1 MLRNLEFSIKNTCLY
16 EEENILN
23 MLRSK
28 PDRIDIDN
36 IKYQIEQGELKV
48 PQFQRDFVW
57 NIEESA
63 KLMDSIVKG
72 YPIGAFTFWKTK
84 NRLRSVKN
92 IGGLTLPDSPANDF
106 VNYVLDGQQRITS
119 IYACLKGVTIGNSD
133 YSKMYIN
140 LCALEEDSIVILDL
154 DDLKIDEYISLTDLL
169 EGNMSMI
176 FSRFGAK
183 PATIDKIAE
192 YKERI
197 NKYSFSIIE
206 LQDAPLDI
214 ATEIFTRINTTGKSL
229 SVFEIMCAKT
239 YDEDLNFD
247 LFEKRNIQ
255 LEKWE
260 NVNYN
265 TVPHQTVLQVMS
277 LCIQKS
283 CRRRDILNLDKKTF
297 ISKWEDVDK
306 AFDAAIDYMK
316 SYYGIPV
323 SKLLPYD
330 ALLVPIVYYFYFN
343 KTKPIGK
350 NALRLQD
357 YFWRCVLNKRFTE
370 GLEGKL
376 ATDCTNVIGA
386 ILRDED
392 PDEKYLEPIDI
403 SCESIRKNGIFS
415 LSSAYVKGLV
425 CILVAQHPQSFVD
438 GASVVIDNAWLIQSN
453 SKNYHHFFPKAYMKK
468 NQALI
473 DEELV
478 NHIANITIVDGYLNK
493 NLIKDKAPSEYMEK
507 FRKENKDLEKTMQ
520 SHLIEINTFGIW
532 TDDYSLFFENR
543 VKKIQEQLKKRL
555 IIKPYDKE

>member
-1 MLRNLEFSIKNTCLY
+1 
-16 EEENILN
+16 

-28 PDRIDIDN
+28 PDRIDIDS

-48 PQFQRDFVW
+48 PQFQREFVW
-57 NIEESA
+57 SIEASS

-84 NRLRSVKN
+84 DRLRSVRN
-92 IGGLTLPDSPANDF
+92 IGGLALPDSPTNDF

-119 IYACLKGVTIGNSD
+119 IYACLKGVIIGNAD

-140 LCALEEDSIVILDL
+140 LIASEEDSIVILDL
-154 DDLKIDEYISLTDLL
+154 GDLNVDEYISLKDLL
-169 EGNMSMI
+169 EGNMSVI

-183 PATIDKIAE
+183 PAIIDKITE

-197 NKYSFSIIE
+197 NKYSFSVIE

-239 YDEDLNFD
+239 YDEDLRFD
-247 LFEKRNIQ
+247 LFEKRNVQ

-297 ISKWEDVDK
+297 INIWEDVDK

-343 KTKPIGK
+343 KKKPTGK

-357 YFWRCVLNKRFTE
+357 YFWRCILTKRFTE
-370 GLEGKL
+370 GVEGKL
-376 ATDCTNVIGA
+376 ATDCINVIGA

-392 PDEKYLEPIDI
+392 PDEKNLEPVDI
-403 SCESIRKNGIFS
+403 SYENIKKNGVFS

-425 CILVAQHPQSFVD
+425 CILAAQHPQSFVD
-438 GASVVIDNAWLIQSN
+438 GASVVIDNAWLSQSN
-453 SKNYHHFFPKAYMKK
+453 SKNYHHFFPKAYMKR

-493 NLIKDKAPSEYMEK
+493 NLIKDKAPSEYMAK
-507 FRKENKDLEKTMQ
+507 FKHDNKNLAKTMQ

-532 TDDYSLFFENR
+532 TDDYSLFFKNR
-543 VKKIQEQLKKRL
+543 VKKIQEELRDRL

>member
-1 MLRNLEFSIKNTCLY
+1 
-16 EEENILN
+16 

-28 PDRIDIDN
+28 PDRIDIDS

-48 PQFQRDFVW
+48 PQFQREFVW
-57 NIEESA
+57 SIEASS

-84 NRLRSVKN
+84 DRLRSVRN
-92 IGGLTLPDSPANDF
+92 IGGLALPDSPTNDF

-119 IYACLKGVTIGNSD
+119 IYACLKGVIIGNAD

-140 LCALEEDSIVILDL
+140 LIASEEDSIVILDL
-154 DDLKIDEYISLTDLL
+154 GGLNVDEYISLKDLL
-169 EGNMSMI
+169 EGNMSVI

-183 PATIDKIAE
+183 PAIIDKITE

-197 NKYSFSIIE
+197 NKYSFSVIE

-239 YDEDLNFD
+239 YDEDLRFD
-247 LFEKRNIQ
+247 LFEKRNVQ

-297 ISKWEDVDK
+297 INIWEDVDK

-330 ALLVPIVYYFYFN
+330 ALLVPVVYYFYFN
-343 KTKPIGK
+343 KKKPTGK

-357 YFWRCVLNKRFTE
+357 YFWRCILTKRFTE
-370 GLEGKL
+370 GVEGKL
-376 ATDCTNVIGA
+376 ATDCINVIGA

-392 PDEKYLEPIDI
+392 PDEKNLEPVDI
-403 SCESIRKNGIFS
+403 SYENIKKNGVFS

-425 CILVAQHPQSFVD
+425 CILAAQHPQSFVD
-438 GASVVIDNAWLIQSN
+438 GASVVIDNAWLSQSN
-453 SKNYHHFFPKAYMKK
+453 SKNYHHFFPKAYMKR

-493 NLIKDKAPSEYMEK
+493 NLIKDKAPSEYMAK
-507 FRKENKDLEKTMQ
+507 FKHDNKNLEKTMQ

-532 TDDYSLFFENR
+532 TDDYSLFFKNR
-543 VKKIQEQLKKRL
+543 VKKIQEELRDRL

>member
-1 MLRNLEFSIKNTCLY
+1 
-16 EEENILN
+16 

-28 PDRIDIDN
+28 PDRIDIDS

-57 NIEESA
+57 TIEASS

-84 NRLRSVKN
+84 DRLRSVKN
-92 IGGLTLPDSPANDF
+92 IGGLALPDSPANDF

-119 IYACLKGVTIGNSD
+119 IYACLKGVTIGNAD

-140 LCALEEDSIVILDL
+140 LIASEEDSIVILDSG
-154 DDLKIDEYISLTDLL
+154 DLKIDEYISLKDLL
-169 EGNMSMI
+169 EGNMSVI
-176 FSRFGAK
+176 FSRFGSK
-183 PATIDKIAE
+183 PAMIDKITE

-239 YDEDLNFD
+239 YDEDLKFD
-247 LFEKRNIQ
+247 LFEKRNVQ

-277 LCIQKS
+277 LCIKKS
-283 CRRRDILNLDKKTF
+283 CRRKDILSLDKRAF
-297 ISKWEDVDK
+297 INIWEDVDK

-330 ALLVPIVYYFYFN
+330 VLLVPIVYYFYFN
-343 KTKPIGK
+343 KTKPTGK
-350 NALRLQD
+350 NARRLQD
-357 YFWRCVLNKRFTE
+357 YFWRCVLTKRFTE
-370 GLEGKL
+370 GSEGKL
-376 ATDCTNVIGA
+376 ATDCSNVIGA
-386 ILRDED
+386 ILRNED
-392 PDEKYLEPIDI
+392 PDEKYLEPVDI
-403 SCESIRKNGIFS
+403 SYESIKKNGIFS

-425 CILVAQHPQSFVD
+425 CILTAQHPQSFVD
-438 GASVVIDNAWLIQSN
+438 GASVVIDNAWLSQSN
-453 SKNYHHFFPKAYMKK
+453 SKIYHHFFPKAYMKK

-473 DEELV
+473 DEDLV

-493 NLIKDKAPSEYMEK
+493 NLIKDKAPSEYMTK
-507 FRKENKDLEKTMQ
+507 FRKENKDLEKTMH

-532 TDDYSLFFENR
+532 ADDYSLFFENR
-543 VKKIQEQLKKRL
+543 VKKIQEQLKNKL

>member
-297 ISKWEDVDK
+297 ISK
-306 AFDAAIDYMK
+306 
-316 SYYGIPV
+316 
-323 SKLLPYD
+323 
-330 ALLVPIVYYFYFN
+330 
-343 KTKPIGK
+343 
-350 NALRLQD
+350 
-357 YFWRCVLNKRFTE
+357 
-370 GLEGKL
+370 
-376 ATDCTNVIGA
+376 
-386 ILRDED
+386 
-392 PDEKYLEPIDI
+392 
-403 SCESIRKNGIFS
+403 
-415 LSSAYVKGLV
+415 
-425 CILVAQHPQSFVD
+425 
-438 GASVVIDNAWLIQSN
+438 
-453 SKNYHHFFPKAYMKK
+453 
-468 NQALI
+468 
-473 DEELV
+473 
-478 NHIANITIVDGYLNK
+478 
-493 NLIKDKAPSEYMEK
+493 
-507 FRKENKDLEKTMQ
+507 
-520 SHLIEINTFGIW
+520 
-532 TDDYSLFFENR
+532 
-543 VKKIQEQLKKRL
+543 
-555 IIKPYDKE
+555 